1 MKELTEIRDEIDH
14 QRRTIRYVIEEDEQK
29 KTISQHRA
37 DLEVL
42 QKTHG
47 NILARKQHIS
57 QSVDASPQF
66 EDVSVRQAEVDDAW
80 CVETA
85 KGDWERMKALEGAQS
100 TPLDTLMSM
109 IGLEDVKKE
118 FIAIKTKVDTSLRQ
132 GVSLTSERF
141 SCTLLEVENNRGK
154 IVFVLAGYSRQME
167 GFFSHN
173 PGIPSRF
180 PIEIRFADYTDD
192 ELLSIFNKTIHQRFG
207 GRMTCEDGHRGLY
220 CRIVA
225 RRIGYGRG
233 RDGFGNARAVENIVD
248 IVHKRQGSR
257 LRRERS
263 SGEHPND
270 FIFTKEDLIGPAPN
284 EVLANCK
291 AWEKLQGLLGLQA
304 VKEAVQSLMDS
315 IRENHQRELE
325 EKPRIDFSLNKVFV
339 GSPGT
344 GKTTVA
350 KLYGEILAALGLLSK
365 GEVVVRNPADFIGSA
380 LGQSEQQTKGI
391 LAATVGKVLVIDE
404 AYGLYGGSQGGTTD
418 PYKTAVIDT
427 IVAEVQSVPGD
438 DRCVLLL
445 GYRDQLETM
454 FQSVNPGLSRR
465 FPLAMAFTF
474 DDFSSEELGQIL
486 DMKLKD
492 QGYRITGQARSVAM
506 DILRRAR
513 NRPNFG
519 NAGEVDII
527 LSEAKRRSQARRSTT
542 QSGSVDL
549 LEAVDFDEDF
559 DRVEQSETNIRKLF
573 GSTIGCGALVDRLI
587 GYQSTAKSVKA
598 LGLDPKNS
606 IPFNFLFR
614 GPPGTGKTT
623 TARKMGKVFYDMG
636 FLATAEVHECSA
648 TELVGQY
655 VGQTGPKVQ
664 QVLDRALGRVLFVD
678 EAYRLGDGTFSR
690 EAVDELVTCLT
701 KDRYHKKL
709 IVILAGYDDEVNRL
723 MAINPGL
730 SSRFPEAVDFRALS
744 AAECIQLLQVALSRQ
759 QDQLKKNGVKLELAV
774 LTRPTVEY
782 VSKMMNHFSRLIS
795 QESWANARDV
805 MTLAEGIF
813 NRVVKWNTGT
823 NMHSL
828 VLKEAMVT
836 DELCAMH
843 EERQSRASS
852 TRGPELI
859 RPETMLVGQ
868 SPITYNR
875 SQLTSTSSFA
885 AAMRPHKEE
894 EHLENSTSIYENHPV
909 TSGGSMTRAL
919 HAETRDKGVSDAV
932 WDQLE
937 RDKAAEAAK
946 EERFQRLQSAARDAR
961 DAARDLIL
969 KK

>member
-1 MKELTEIRDEIDH
+1 M
-14 QRRTIRYVIEEDEQK
+14 
-29 KTISQHRA
+29 
-37 DLEVL
+37 
-42 QKTHG
+42 
-47 NILARKQHIS
+47 
-57 QSVDASPQF
+57 
-66 EDVSVRQAEVDDAW
+66 
-80 CVETA
+80 
-85 KGDWERMKALEGAQS
+85 
-100 TPLDTLMSM
+100 
-109 IGLEDVKKE
+109 
-118 FIAIKTKVDTSLRQ
+118 
-132 GVSLTSERF
+132 
-141 SCTLLEVENNRGK
+141 
-154 IVFVLAGYSRQME
+154 
-167 GFFSHN
+167 
-173 PGIPSRF
+173 
-180 PIEIRFADYTDD
+180 
-192 ELLSIFNKTIHQRFG
+192 
-207 GRMTCEDGHRGLY
+207 
-220 CRIVA
+220 
-225 RRIGYGRG
+225 
-233 RDGFGNARAVENIVD
+233 
-248 IVHKRQGSR
+248 
-257 LRRERS
+257 
-263 SGEHPND
+263 
-270 FIFTKEDLIGPAPN
+270 
-284 EVLANCK
+284 
-291 AWEKLQGLLGLQA
+291 
-304 VKEAVQSLMDS
+304 
-315 IRENHQRELE
+315 
-325 EKPRIDFSLNKVFV
+325 
-339 GSPGT
+339 
-344 GKTTVA
+344 
-350 KLYGEILAALGLLSK
+350 
-365 GEVVVRNPADFIGSA
+365 VRNPADFIGSA

-492 QGYRITGQARSVAM
+492 QGYRVTGQARSVAM
-506 DILRRAR
+506 DILKRAR

-527 LSEAKRRSQARRSTT
+527 LSEAKQRSQARRSTT

-549 LEAVDFDEDF
+549 LEAVDFDEYF

-573 GSTIGCGALVDRLI
+573 DSTIGCGALVDRLI

-636 FLATAEVHECSA
+636 FLATAEVNECSA

-782 VSKMMNHFSRLIS
+782 VSKMMNLFSRLIS

-805 MTLAEGIF
+805 MTLAEGVF

-875 SQLTSTSSFA
+875 SQLTTTSSFA

-894 EHLENSTSIYENHPV
+894 EHLENSTTIYENHPV

-969 KK
+969 KKVRMEEDERKREEAIQEYLQVNGICPAGYHWIQQSNGFRCAGGSHFMANDQLNEMFK